1 MSGLFI
7 IAEAGVNH
15 NGQIDMA
22 LKLIDVAADAHADA
36 VKFQTFRADLLVS
49 RKTPLAEYQRH
60 ANAPET
66 SQYEMLKSL
75 ELSPAQHV
83 ILRDYANKRGIQ
95 FLSTPF
101 DSSSLRL
108 ITTDLGIT
116 TIKVPSGEITN
127 VPYLVEVARVA
138 SHVILS
144 TGASSLAEVRIAI
157 NALAYGFANARGIPT
172 EEEIDRADDVHS
184 EDVRSR
190 VTLLHAVTSYPA
202 PTSEMNLRAMHTL
215 REHFGCRVGLSDHTL
230 GSHISIAAV
239 ALGAQVIEKHFTLD
253 RTLRGP
259 DHASSLEP
267 HELTDLVVAARQVV
281 DAVGDGTKQAQPS
294 ELSNREIVRR
304 AIVAIRP
311 INAGEILSEENI
323 GLRRPSSGL
332 APQAWWS
339 TVGTTAQQNYSPGD
353 PIHPSH

>member
-60 ANAPET
+60 TNAPET

-127 VPYLVEVARVA
+127 VPYLVE
-138 SHVILS
+138 
-144 TGASSLAEVRIAI
+144 
-157 NALAYGFANARGIPT
+157 
-172 EEEIDRADDVHS
+172 
-184 EDVRSR
+184 
-190 VTLLHAVTSYPA
+190 
-202 PTSEMNLRAMHTL
+202 
-215 REHFGCRVGLSDHTL
+215 
-230 GSHISIAAV
+230 
-239 ALGAQVIEKHFTLD
+239 
-253 RTLRGP
+253 
-259 DHASSLEP
+259 
-267 HELTDLVVAARQVV
+267 
-281 DAVGDGTKQAQPS
+281 
-294 ELSNREIVRR
+294 
-304 AIVAIRP
+304 
-311 INAGEILSEENI
+311 
-323 GLRRPSSGL
+323 
-332 APQAWWS
+332 
-339 TVGTTAQQNYSPGD
+339 
-353 PIHPSH
+353 